1 MNLKKT
7 DMDSRVLSEKEL
19 ADELGISPWT
29 VRSLRLK
36 LGLPHFR
43 TSRRIFYRLDTV
55 QTWMTAQEEQSSN
68 KFTESEIGEYGKL
81 RQVR

>member
-1 MNLKKT
+1 MNIKKT
-7 DMDSRVLSEKEL
+7 DVDSRVLSEKEL
-19 ADELGISPWT
+19 AYELGLSSWS

-55 QTWMTAQEEQSSN
+55 QAWMAAQEEQSSH
-68 KFTESEIGEYGKL
+68 KFVKSEIIEYGTL
-81 RQVR
+81 RKVK

>member
-1 MNLKKT
+1 MSKKT
-7 DMDSRVLSEKEL
+7 DMDSRVLSEREL
-19 ADELGISPWT
+19 ADELGISFWT
-29 VRSLRLK
+29 VRNLRLK

-55 QTWMTAQEEQSSN
+55 QEWMSAQEKRSSN
-68 KFTESEIGEYGKL
+68 KFVESETTGYGTL